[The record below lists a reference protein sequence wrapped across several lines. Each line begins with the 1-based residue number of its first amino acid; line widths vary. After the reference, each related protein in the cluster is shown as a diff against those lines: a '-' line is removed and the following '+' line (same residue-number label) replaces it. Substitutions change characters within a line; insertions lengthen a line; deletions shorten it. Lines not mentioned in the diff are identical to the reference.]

1 MSGWGNT
8 DDYEVWDDTVGDYI
22 KVKGQNFPLIDFHKG
37 DMVVSLKSI
46 NTNGASWYN
55 RTREHIDDLARR
67 SIKGSSGNEVP
78 LANRTLDVRV
88 QPGGLAAT
96 GVLETYAEHAGIT
109 IVIKEYTGQ

>member
-1 MSGWGNT
+1 MEN
-8 DDYEVWDDTVGDYI
+8 EV
-22 KVKGQNFPLIDFHKG
+22 
-37 DMVVSLKSI
+37 LKSI

-55 RTREHIDDLARR
+55 RTTDHIDDLARR

-96 GVLETYAEHAGIT
+96 GILKEYASDAGVK